1 MLISSWLTRALPHSE
16 RQPYRVMSDTRWL
29 VLLCVSRIG
38 FSLIFTVYSALLPVL
53 MGAWQMS
60 AADAGLV
67 QSGWHIGYLISLFA
81 AGLLTDRIGARKTF
95 LLMSIGAC
103 VSAMLFATLSNGFW
117 SALALYFIAGAASG
131 GSYTPVLALIS
142 QRYGAANRGSAM
154 GWYLAAG
161 SFGYAVSLIACAA
174 LAPWAGWRAALALSA
189 IATVAGALL
198 GWAALR
204 GTRDTPPHASTLLP
218 WLTSARQLWQNK
230 PAQLAIW
237 SYSFHCWEL
246 LGMWA
251 WLPAFLVAAAAY
263 GGDASAGSLAIG
275 VGIAGLTHLA
285 SVIGSIAGGTL
296 SDRIGRT
303 RVILL
308 MSLASLV
315 CSFSFGWM
323 LGAPLW
329 IITLVAMVY
338 NLTAIGDS
346 SVFSTVLS
354 ETVPPSQIGF
364 AFSIRSVVG
373 FGMGAIS
380 PWVFGLV
387 LDWAGGAA
395 SPDQSAWG
403 LAWCSIGVG
412 AMLGPLLTWR
422 LHKVF
427 STAQHQE
434 QLETIQ
440 TARHE
445 QPLK

>member
-1 MLISSWLTRALPHSE
+1 
-16 RQPYRVMSDTRWL
+16 MSDTRWL
-29 VLLCVSRIG
+29 VILCLSRIG

-53 MGAWQMS
+53 MSAWQMS

-67 QSGWHIGYLISLFA
+67 QSGWHVGYLISLFG
-81 AGLLTDRIGARKTF
+81 AGLLTDRIGARRTF
-95 LLMSIGAC
+95 LLMSVGAC
-103 VSAMLFATLSNGFW
+103 VSAVLFAIFSNGFL
-117 SALALYFIAGAASG
+117 SALALYLLAGAASG
-131 GSYTPVLALIS
+131 GSYTPVLALIA
-142 QRYGAANRGSAM
+142 QRYGAARRGTAM

-189 IATVAGALL
+189 IATLAGAIL
-198 GWAALR
+198 GWFAMR
-204 GTRDTPPHASTLLP
+204 DTRDTPPHPSAQIS
-218 WLTSARQLWQNK
+218 WLASARQLWQNK

-251 WLPAFLVAAAAY
+251 WLPAFLVAAAAH
-263 GGDASAGSLAIG
+263 GGDASAGPLAIG

-285 SVIGSIAGGTL
+285 SVAGSIAGGTL

-303 RVILL
+303 RVILI

-323 LGAPLW
+323 LGGALW
-329 IITLVAMVY
+329 MITLVAMFY

-380 PWVFGLV
+380 TWVFGLV
-387 LDWAGGAA
+387 LDAVSGPGN
-395 SPDQSAWG
+395 PDQKAWG
-403 LAWCSIGVG
+403 LAWCSIGAG
-412 AMLGPLLTWR
+412 ALLGPLLTWR
-422 LHKVF
+422 LHRILIRPHSPALPISKAP
-427 STAQHQE
+427 SG
-434 QLETIQ
+434 
-440 TARHE
+440 RM
-445 QPLK
+445 

>member
-1 MLISSWLTRALPHSE
+1 
-16 RQPYRVMSDTRWL
+16 MSDTRWL

-103 VSAMLFATLSNGFW
+103 VSAVLFAMFSNGFW
-117 SALALYFIAGAASG
+117 SALALYFVAGAASG

-142 QRYGAANRGSAM
+142 QRYGAAKRGTAM

-198 GWAALR
+198 GWVALR
-204 GTRDTPPHASTLLP
+204 ETRDTPPHASTLLP

-237 SYSFHCWEL
+237 SYSFHSWEL

-263 GGDASAGSLAIG
+263 GGDASAGPLAIG

-303 RVILL
+303 RVILV

-387 LDWAGGAA
+387 LDSAGGAA

-412 AMLGPLLTWR
+412 AVLGPLLTWR
-422 LHKVF
+422 LHRIF
-427 STAQHQE
+427 STAQQRK
-434 QLETIQ
+434 QFDAIQ
-440 TARHE
+440 
-445 QPLK
+445 

>member
-1 MLISSWLTRALPHSE
+1 MVDESAASLANDNLDC
-16 RQPYRVMSDTRWL
+16 VMSDTRWL
-29 VLLCVSRIG
+29 VLLCVSRVG

-53 MGAWQMS
+53 MGVWQMN

-67 QSGWHIGYLISLFA
+67 QSGWHVGYLISLFA

-95 LLMSIGAC
+95 LFMSGGAC
-103 VSAMLFATLSNGFW
+103 VSAVLFAMFSNGFW
-117 SALALYFIAGAASG
+117 SALALYFVAGAASG

-142 QRYGAANRGSAM
+142 QRYGAAKRGSAM

-189 IATVAGALL
+189 IATVAGAVL
-198 GWAALR
+198 GGIALR
-204 GTRDTPPHASTLLP
+204 GTPDTRPHASALVP
-218 WLTSARQLWQNK
+218 WLASARQLWQNK

-251 WLPAFLVAAAAY
+251 WLPAFLVAAAAH
-263 GGDASAGSLAIG
+263 GGDVSAGPLAIG

-303 RVILL
+303 RVILI
-308 MSLASLV
+308 MSLASLA

-323 LGAPLW
+323 LSAPLW
-329 IITLVAMVY
+329 MITLVAMIY

-373 FGMGAIS
+373 FGLGAIS

-387 LDWAGGAA
+387 LDSVSGTGN
-395 SPDQSAWG
+395 PDQKAWG
-403 LAWCSIGVG
+403 LAWCSIGIG

-422 LHKVF
+422 LHK
-427 STAQHQE
+427 SLPRPGSSASAAAHP
-434 QLETIQ
+434 
-440 TARHE
+440 
-445 QPLK
+445 QP

>member
-1 MLISSWLTRALPHSE
+1 M
-16 RQPYRVMSDTRWL
+16 
-29 VLLCVSRIG
+29 
-38 FSLIFTVYSALLPVL
+38 LLP
-53 MGAWQMS
+53 S
-60 AADAGLV
+60 
-67 QSGWHIGYLISLFA
+67 SH
-81 AGLLTDRIGARKTF
+81 
-95 LLMSIGAC
+95 
-103 VSAMLFATLSNGFW
+103 
-117 SALALYFIAGAASG
+117 
-131 GSYTPVLALIS
+131 GS
-142 QRYGAANRGSAM
+142 
-154 GWYLAAG
+154 
-161 SFGYAVSLIACAA
+161 
-174 LAPWAGWRAALALSA
+174 
-189 IATVAGALL
+189 
-198 GWAALR
+198 
-204 GTRDTPPHASTLLP
+204 
-218 WLTSARQLWQNK
+218 TSARQLWQNK

-237 SYSFHCWEL
+237 SYSFHSWEL

-263 GGDASAGSLAIG
+263 GGDTSAGPLAIG

-308 MSLASLV
+308 MSVASLV

-387 LDWAGGAA
+387 LDWASGAGG
-395 SPDQSAWG
+395 SGPKR
-403 LAWCSIGVG
+403 LG
-412 AMLGPLLTWR
+412 AR
-422 LHKVF
+422 VVF
-427 STAQHQE
+427 DRSGRIARSTADVAVAQDFLDNSAAE
-434 QLETIQ
+434 AIRAIPM
-440 TARHE
+440 ARHKQTLRSE
-445 QPLK
+445 RLLYHSLLWFAAKTFGNGHN